1 MDKEAYRK
9 RLWRAKH
16 QAVKE
21 LTRQGY
27 AVWSVYDPFW
37 YATLVA
43 ISPTSGK
50 AKIVRIA
57 TPESRLSEINR
68 RKPGGNIP
76 LEIWIRDIKTNEFKK
91 LGGKNE
97 KIGIFKAFESS

>member
-50 AKIVRIA
+50 AKIVHIA
-57 TPESRLSEINR
+57 MPDSRLCEINR

-76 LEIWIRDIKTNEFKK
+76 LEIWIRDPKSKK
-91 LGGKNE
+91 
-97 KIGIFKAFESS
+97 FERVEDLILDGDL